1 MMPRSINISGKISGN
16 LLAVLEGI
24 SLVADSLQIPFFV
37 VGATARDIILHYG
50 FGLEI
55 RRATQDIDVGVRVEN
70 WEEFG
75 LISAKLIESGLFVQT
90 REAQRVYFKE
100 TFPVDILPFGR
111 ISEPEE
117 TISWPQSEGVEM
129 STLGFRESYDASVIV
144 RLRSD
149 PILEVKFASLAGLS
163 AMKLISWKDRYP
175 GRKKDAHDFEFIIR
189 NYIDAGNFERIYG
202 GDESDILEADN
213 PDYELMGA
221 RLLGR
226 DVAGILS
233 PASKK
238 YIINIL
244 DAETGLQDRYR
255 FVEDMRE
262 GYAFVEED
270 FNARQALLESF
281 KAGFIE
287 RA

>member
-1 MMPRSINISGKISGN
+1 MQRSIDISGKISGD

-24 SLVADSLQIPFFV
+24 SMVSDSLQIPFFV

-55 RRATQDIDVGVRVEN
+55 KRATQHVDLGIRVEN

-75 LISAKLIESGLFVQT
+75 LISEKFIESGFFVPT
-90 REAQRVYFKE
+90 RGAQRYYFKGI
-100 TFPVDILPFGR
+100 FPVDIVPFGR

-129 STLGFRESYDASVIV
+129 STLGFRESYDTSVIV

-175 GRKKDAHDFEFIIR
+175 ERKKDAGDFEFIIR
-189 NYIDAGNFERIYG
+189 NYIDAGNFERIYS
-202 GDESDILEADN
+202 GDESDILETDD

-233 PASKK
+233 PDSKK
-238 YIINIL
+238 YISNIL
-244 DAETGLQDRYR
+244 DAETGGQDRYR
-255 FVEDMRE
+255 FVEDMRK
-262 GYAFVEED
+262 GYAFVGDD
-270 FNARQALLESF
+270 FKVRLALLESF

>member
-75 LISAKLIESGLFVQT
+75 LISAKLIESG
-90 REAQRVYFKE
+90 
-100 TFPVDILPFGR
+100 
-111 ISEPEE
+111 
-117 TISWPQSEGVEM
+117 
-129 STLGFRESYDASVIV
+129 
-144 RLRSD
+144 
-149 PILEVKFASLAGLS
+149 
-163 AMKLISWKDRYP
+163 
-175 GRKKDAHDFEFIIR
+175 
-189 NYIDAGNFERIYG
+189 
-202 GDESDILEADN
+202 
-213 PDYELMGA
+213 
-221 RLLGR
+221 
-226 DVAGILS
+226 ILS

-262 GYAFVEED
+262 GYAFVEAD

>member
-1 MMPRSINISGKISGN
+1 MMPRSIDISGKISGN

-24 SLVADSLQIPFFV
+24 SIVADSLQIPFFV
-37 VGATARDIILHYG
+37 IGATARDIILHYG

-55 RRATQDIDVGVRVEN
+55 RRATQDIDLGIRVEN

-75 LISAKLIESGLFVQT
+75 LISEKFIESGLFVQT
-90 REAQRVYFKE
+90 REAQRFYFKE
-100 TFPVDILPFGR
+100 SFPVDMVPFGR

-129 STLGFRESYDASVIV
+129 STLGLRESYDTSVIV
-144 RLRSD
+144 QIRSD
-149 PILEVKFASLAGLS
+149 PILEVKFTSLAGLS

-175 GRKKDAHDFEFIIR
+175 ERKKDAADFEFIIR

-202 GDESDILEADN
+202 GDESDILEVDD

-233 PASKK
+233 PESKK
-238 YIINIL
+238 YIISIL
-244 DAETGLQDRYR
+244 DAETGAQDRYR

-262 GYAFVEED
+262 GYAFVGDD
-270 FNARQALLESF
+270 FKARLALLESF
-281 KAGFIE
+281 KAGFLE

>member
-1 MMPRSINISGKISGN
+1 MMPRSIDISGKISGN

-24 SLVADSLQIPFFV
+24 SIVADSLQIPFFV
-37 VGATARDIILHYG
+37 VGATARDIILYYG

-55 RRATQDIDVGVRVEN
+55 RRATQDIDLGIRVEN

-75 LISAKLIESGLFVQT
+75 LISEKFIESGLFVQT
-90 REAQRVYFKE
+90 REIQRFYFKE
-100 TFPVDILPFGR
+100 TFPVDIVPFGR

-117 TISWPQSEGVEM
+117 TISWPQSEGVQM
-129 STLGFRESYDASVIV
+129 STLGFRESYDTSVIV

-149 PILEVKFASLAGLS
+149 PILEVKCASLAGLS

-175 GRKKDAHDFEFIIR
+175 ERKKDVGDFEFILR

-202 GDESDILEADN
+202 GIESDILEADD

-226 DVAGILS
+226 DVADILS
-233 PASKK
+233 PDSRK

-244 DAETGLQDRYR
+244 DAETGEQDRYR

-262 GYAFVEED
+262 GYAFVEDD
-270 FNARQALLESF
+270 FKARLALLEAF
-281 KAGFIE
+281 KVGFIE

>member
-1 MMPRSINISGKISGN
+1 MMPRSIDISGKISGN

-24 SLVADSLQIPFFV
+24 SIVADSLQIPFFV

-55 RRATQDIDVGVRVEN
+55 RRATQDIDLGIRVEN

-75 LISAKLIESGLFVQT
+75 LISEKFIESGLFVQT
-90 REAQRVYFKE
+90 REAQRLYFKE
-100 TFPVDILPFGR
+100 TFPVDIVPFGR
-111 ISEPEE
+111 ISEPQE
-117 TISWPQSEGVEM
+117 TISWPQGEGVQM
-129 STLGFRESYDASVIV
+129 STLGFRESYDTAVIV

-149 PILEVKFASLAGLS
+149 PILEVKSASLAGLS
-163 AMKLISWKDRYP
+163 AMKLIAWKDRYP
-175 GRKKDAHDFEFIIR
+175 ERKKDAGDFEFMIR

-202 GDESDILEADN
+202 GDESDILEADD

-233 PASKK
+233 LDSRK

-244 DAETGLQDRYR
+244 NAETGVQDRYR
-255 FVEDMRE
+255 FIEDMRV
-262 GYAFVEED
+262 GYAFVEDD
-270 FNARQALLESF
+270 FKARLALLESF

>member
-117 TISWPQSEGVEM
+117 TISWPQSEGV
-129 STLGFRESYDASVIV
+129 GI
-144 RLRSD
+144 
-149 PILEVKFASLAGLS
+149 
-163 AMKLISWKDRYP
+163 
-175 GRKKDAHDFEFIIR
+175 
-189 NYIDAGNFERIYG
+189 
-202 GDESDILEADN
+202 
-213 PDYELMGA
+213 
-221 RLLGR
+221 
-226 DVAGILS
+226 VAGILS

>member
-1 MMPRSINISGKISGN
+1 MMQRSIDISGKISKN

-24 SLVADSLQIPFFV
+24 SIVADSLQTPFFV

-55 RRATQDIDVGVRVEN
+55 RRATQDIDVGIRVEN

-75 LISAKLIESGLFVQT
+75 SISAKLIESGLFVQT
-90 REAQRVYFKE
+90 REAQRLYFKE
-100 TFPVDILPFGR
+100 TFPVDIVPFGR

-117 TISWPQSEGVEM
+117 TIAWPQSEGVEM
-129 STLGFRESYDASVIV
+129 STLLGFRESYDTSVIV

-175 GRKKDAHDFEFIIR
+175 ERKKDAHD
-189 NYIDAGNFERIYG
+189 
-202 GDESDILEADN
+202 
-213 PDYELMGA
+213 
-221 RLLGR
+221 
-226 DVAGILS
+226 
-233 PASKK
+233 SKK

-244 DAETGLQDRYR
+244 DAETGRQDRYR

-262 GYAFVEED
+262 GYAFVEDE
-270 FNARQALLESF
+270 FKARLALLESF

>member
-1 MMPRSINISGKISGN
+1 M
-16 LLAVLEGI
+16 AVLEGI
-24 SLVADSLQIPFFV
+24 SIVADSLQIPFFV
-37 VGATARDIILHYG
+37 IGATARDIILHYG

-55 RRATQDIDVGVRVEN
+55 RRATQDIDLGIRVEN

-75 LISAKLIESGLFVQT
+75 LISEKLIESGLFVQT
-90 REAQRVYFKE
+90 REAQRFYFKE
-100 TFPVDILPFGR
+100 TFPVDMVPFGR

-129 STLGFRESYDASVIV
+129 STLGFRESYDTSVIV
-144 RLRSD
+144 RIRSD

-175 GRKKDAHDFEFIIR
+175 ERKKDAADFEFIIR

-202 GDESDILEADN
+202 GDESDILEVDD

-233 PASKK
+233 PESKK
-238 YIINIL
+238 YIISIL
-244 DAETGLQDRYR
+244 DAETGAQDRYR

-262 GYAFVEED
+262 GYAFVGDD
-270 FNARQALLESF
+270 FKARLELLESF
-281 KAGFIE
+281 KAGFLE